1 MAGKEQDI
9 RMFERARRMYG
20 SEAPAKADVSGLPDL
35 AANVAPEPSAEEL
48 EKLKADLGTEREVRS
63 ARIVRFIAEGPL
75 KPVPRAVIPVSE
87 NDL

>member
-1 MAGKEQDI
+1 MAATPKDI
-9 RMFERARRMYG
+9 RMVDRERRRYG
-20 SEAPAKADVSGLPDL
+20 SEAPKKADHSNLPDL
-35 AANVAPEPSAEEL
+35 AANVVEPTAEEL
-48 EKLKADLGTEREVRS
+48 EKLKADLVTEREVRS

>member
-1 MAGKEQDI
+1 MASTPRDI
-9 RMFERARRMYG
+9 RMIDRERRKHGGATAAE
-20 SEAPAKADVSGLPDL
+20 SSALPDL
-35 AANVAPEPSAEEL
+35 AANVATPTAEEL
-48 EKLKADLGTEREVRS
+48 EKLKAELVAEREVRS

>member
-1 MAGKEQDI
+1 MASTPRDI
-9 RMFERARRMYG
+9 RMIDRERRKHG
-20 SEAPAKADVSGLPDL
+20 SAEKGSASELPDL
-35 AANVAPEPSAEEL
+35 AANVAEPTAEEL
-48 EKLKADLGTEREVRS
+48 EKLKADLVTEREVRS

>member
-1 MAGKEQDI
+1 MTTTPRDI
-9 RMFERARRMYG
+9 RLIDREQRKRGASAAQRAG
-20 SEAPAKADVSGLPDL
+20 AELPDL
-35 AANVAPEPSAEEL
+35 SANVATPTTEEL
-48 EKLKADLGTEREVRS
+48 EKLKNDLVTEQEVRS

>member
-1 MAGKEQDI
+1 MASTPRDI
-9 RMFERARRMYG
+9 RMIERERRKHGVGELTDAERA
-20 SEAPAKADVSGLPDL
+20 VLPDL
-35 AANVAPEPSAEEL
+35 AANVASPSAEEL
-48 EKLKADLGTEREVRS
+48 EKLKADLAAEREVRS

>member
-1 MAGKEQDI
+1 MASTPRDI
-9 RMFERARRMYG
+9 RMIDRERRKHG
-20 SEAPAKADVSGLPDL
+20 VGAPTDAELAALPDL
-35 AANVAPEPSAEEL
+35 SANVAAPTAEEL
-48 EKLKADLGTEREVRS
+48 EKLKNDLAAEREVRS